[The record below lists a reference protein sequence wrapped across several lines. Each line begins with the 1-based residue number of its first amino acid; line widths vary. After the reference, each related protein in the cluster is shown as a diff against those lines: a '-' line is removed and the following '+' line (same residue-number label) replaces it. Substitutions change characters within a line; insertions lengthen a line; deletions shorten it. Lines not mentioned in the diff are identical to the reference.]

1 MAEQQEKKKISKA
14 WRIFAW
20 IFAFIVLLTAI
31 NSWKNWTTTSSTRT
45 PVQKVDVVQQ
55 RIDRI
60 NELYA
65 EESTFEKVEKIW
77 DNDLAIVFSDT
88 PDIWVQ
94 DSIDS
99 ITRWQAVNLSKEV
112 NGVATV
118 KTYVW
123 WEAQMFCIATK
134 WTINECS
141 DYR

>member
-1 MAEQQEKKKISKA
+1 
-14 WRIFAW
+14 
-20 IFAFIVLLTAI
+20 LTAI